1 MQNRLKSLI
10 TLNNGVLLVA
20 ILITVS
26 WAWGTVEAIG
36 RNFTLQQQVD
46 ALAQE
51 VDYEDLQ
58 NETLKFQQ
66 KYYQTNEFLEL
77 SARERLNKAQDGEK
91 VLILPKNTVSSKN
104 TVEQTASVTPITQR
118 SNLEQWMYFL
128 FATKQQ

>member
-1 MQNRLKSLI
+1 MQNRLKPLI

-66 KYYQTNEFLEL
+66 KYYQTDEFLEL
-77 SARERLNKAQDGEK
+77 SARERLNKASDGEK

-104 TVEQTASVTPITQR
+104 TVEQTTSVTPITQR

-128 FATKQQ
+128 FATKQ

>member
-46 ALAQE
+46 ALVQE

-66 KYYQTNEFLEL
+66 KYYQTDEFLEL
-77 SARERLNKAQDGEK
+77 SARERLNKANDGEK

-104 TVEQTASVTPITQR
+104 NVEQNTFVVPITQR
-118 SNLEQWMYFL
+118 SNLEQWIYFL
-128 FATKQQ
+128 FAIKQ